1 MTRRL
6 LTLLL
11 CLATLLPCIAR
22 AQDQFK
28 VLVVATPNRYHHDYT
43 VVAKPQF
50 ERMAQRHGVD
60 LTWSWNSAPFD
71 GDLSPYAAIVLLNT
85 PGDELK
91 AAQRTNFE
99 TYVRKG
105 GGVVAVHR
113 TLIFNPPGEWPRFER
128 LIGRTFRIHPMVQT
142 ATVRV
147 EDGAA
152 YGEAETNTTVRA
164 WRVATPPEL
173 LEHRF
178 QLGGGDAQS
187 LVANRNLDAARAEL
201 GADEQRRARR
211 RVAQGVFQNVDHGLF
226 Q

>member
-11 CLATLLPCIAR
+11 CLATLLPCIAL

-28 VLVVATPNRYHHDYT
+28 VLVVAIPNRYHHDYT

-113 TLIFNPPGEWPRFER
+113 ALIFNPPGEWPWFER

-147 EDGAA
+147 EDASSPPPSVCRHAGSGRTSGTSSTHRSRAA
-152 YGEAETNTTVRA
+152 C
-164 WRVATPPEL
+164 
-173 LEHRF
+173 
-178 QLGGGDAQS
+178 
-187 LVANRNLDAARAEL
+187 ARC
-201 GADEQRRARR
+201 
-211 RVAQGVFQNVDHGLF
+211 
-226 Q
+226 